1 MLPLWQ
7 AGQLAF
13 VPFAGTDDMSR
24 SHFETQDTIEMGQAI
39 GGTRNYAS
47 GFMGRLAVE
56 LGQRASGAISF
67 TDSCR
72 WRFAAGRACP
82 TSRWRHAFDAR
93 QTALIEAMYQGQK
106 AGGWIWR
113 RRFPPASGR
122 ATLCHTIAEEME
134 ASGRGAIT
142 AKGFEL
148 SARASAC

>member
-1 MLPLWQ
+1 
-7 AGQLAF
+7 
-13 VPFAGTDDMSR
+13 MSR

-67 TDSCR
+67 TDQLPLAFR
-72 WRFAAGRACP
+72 GGPGVPNIALAGATRP
-82 TSRWRHAFDAR
+82 GFDAR

-122 ATLCHTIAEEME
+122 ATRLPHH
-134 ASGRGAIT
+134 R
-142 AKGFEL
+142 
-148 SARASAC
+148 